1 MSIKISFK
9 HYMKWTRVSRDV
21 FKEFELVCVLFLFFS
36 FHSHCQLVKDQ
47 LQQKSGGG
55 GDAAPPSFYGP
66 AYCYE
71 NLFNSW
77 LKLQTAELQDIV
89 DLKNIMYNRKT
100 FKGVSLRDIFY
111 CTYRLTDVE
120 ILEKYLSILCRYS
133 SRNFSI
139 DFGRAIFENTS
150 QLQHS
155 KINLSLQHLSIIII
169 PYLTKPVDYGIYN
182 S

>member
-1 MSIKISFK
+1 M
-9 HYMKWTRVSRDV
+9 HYMKWTRVTLAEV
-21 FKEFELVCVLFLFFS
+21 FEEFELVCVLFPFFS
-36 FHSHCQLVKDQ
+36 FHNHCQLVKDQ

-55 GDAAPPSFYGP
+55 GGCSPPQPPPPGFYGP

-100 FKGVSLRDIFY
+100 FTGVSLRDIFY